1 MTVKELI
8 DSLKKLPP
16 NNEVY
21 ANVLGEEM
29 AADIIGVAGHYSGGG
44 VSTILVDRSRQL
56 ARNLQKI
63 EDKRNEWNIGVTN
76 NERMDFC

>member
-16 NNEVY
+16 SNEIY

-29 AADIIGVAGHYSGGG
+29 AADIIGVAGHYLGAG
-44 VSTILVDRSRQL
+44 VSTVLVDRSRQL
-56 ARNLQKI
+56 AWNLRKV
-63 EDKRNEWNIGVTN
+63 EDKRNEWEIGVS
-76 NERMDFC
+76 NE